1 MAIATDTRT
10 ATLATLRRRID
21 VGRIGWGAPLG
32 MVAIRTL
39 LFLAWQGAAA
49 AILAVTGTADALD
62 AAVAWWPVSIV
73 GANLTTLAVL
83 FWLLR
88 REGGSYRELV
98 RIDRHTIG
106 RDLLVLLG
114 VTLLAG
120 VLASIPS
127 ALVSM
132 ALWGDPAAGST
143 MVFRPV
149 PTWAATFALVA
160 FPITIALSEL
170 PTYFGYAMPRLALL
184 SQRWWLAILVSAGGL
199 AVQHC
204 ALPFLPDWRFL
215 IWRGL
220 MYLPFALLLAI
231 VIAWRPRLLPYLMV
245 VHGLL
250 DFAAAWMF
258 FSLSVG
264 AP

>member
-1 MAIATDTRT
+1 MTIATDTR
-10 ATLATLRRRID
+10 AASLAILRRRID
-21 VGRIGWGAPLG
+21 AGRIGWGAPLG

-49 AILAVTGTADALD
+49 AILAMTGTADSLD

-83 FWLLR
+83 LWLLR
-88 REGGSYRELV
+88 REGGSYREIV
-98 RIDRHTIG
+98 RVDRRTIG
-106 RDLLVLLG
+106 RDLLALLG
-114 VTLLAG
+114 VTLLASIA
-120 VLASIPS
+120 ASVPS
-127 ALVSM
+127 ALISM
-132 ALWGDPAAGST
+132 ALWGDPVTGSS
-143 MVFRPV
+143 MMFRPV
-149 PTWAATFALVA
+149 PIWAATFALIA
-160 FPITIALSEL
+160 FPVTIALSEL

-184 SQRWWLAILVSAGGL
+184 SRRWWLAILICAGGL

-220 MYLPFALLLAI
+220 MYLPFALLLAL
-231 VIAWRPRLLPYLMV
+231 VLAWRPRLLPYLMV

-250 DFAAAWMF
+250 DFAAAWLF
-258 FSLSVG
+258 YSLALS
-264 AP
+264 AS

>member
-1 MAIATDTRT
+1 MTIATDTRT
-10 ATLATLRRRID
+10 ATLATLRQRID
-21 VGRIGWGAPLG
+21 AGRIGWAAPLG

-39 LFLAWQGAAA
+39 LFLAWQGVAA
-49 AILAVTGTADALD
+49 AILAMTGTVDTPD
-62 AAVAWWPVSIV
+62 DAVAWWPVSIV

-83 FWLLR
+83 LWLLR
-88 REGGSYRELV
+88 REGGSYREMV

-106 RDLLVLLG
+106 RDMLALLG

-127 ALVSM
+127 ALISM
-132 ALWGDPAAGST
+132 ALWGDPAAGSN
-143 MVFRPV
+143 MVFRAVPV
-149 PTWAATFALVA
+149 WAAAFALVA
-160 FPITIALSEL
+160 FPVTIALSEL

-184 SQRWWLAILVSAGGL
+184 SRRWWLAILVSAGGL

-215 IWRGL
+215 VWRGL

-231 VIAWRPRLLPYLMV
+231 VLAWRPRLLPYLMV

-250 DFAAAWMF
+250 DFAAAWLF
-258 FSLSVG
+258 YSLALGV
-264 AP
+264 P